1 MSARAATIKRDAAT
15 AAASPEESDLQALQG
30 VAMKPP
36 TAAPAPTECTHAGMR
51 FVLVTDSPGKSP
63 GVYFHGKDADGND
76 KMPVWLC
83 SPLHILAK
91 TRDERSGQ
99 WGRLLEWHDEDGT
112 PHRWAMPMAALEGD
126 FVAVMCELASK
137 GLAIA
142 PGNFARQ
149 MMQTFLK
156 VWPAE
161 QRARCVRS
169 LGWFGGVYVLP
180 DSAIGE
186 AGERVVFQNGQA
198 LESALSQTGTLAA
211 WRESVGRLAA
221 GNSRPVF
228 CLSLAFAA
236 PLLELS
242 GVDSGGFH
250 LRGESSKGK
259 STAGIVAASVWGN
272 PKTYV
277 RQWRATTNALEG
289 LAQLHNDGLLVLDE
303 INQAKEAEIGEAAYM
318 LANGQGKSRAGRDGA
333 TREAARWRLLFLS
346 TGEKTLAAIMA
357 AAGKETT
364 AGQEIRMVDIE
375 ADAGA
380 GLGLYERLNGAAG
393 GADLSRRLVESSCT
407 HYGTAG
413 AEFLRLVVA
422 QRADLVEPM
431 RQAVADFVR
440 DVVPPEAAGQVERVA
455 RRFGLVAHAGELA
468 RGFGLVPWKP
478 GEATAAARTCFAS
491 WLATFGGVGNREER
505 SLLNQVRGFFE
516 LHGSSRFENLDMPAD
531 AQRVN
536 NRAGFV
542 RAKDGEEREF
552 LVLPEVFRTEVI
564 GGHEERAAVRL
575 LIERGWIKPAPDGK
589 SATSRHIRGTGR
601 MRVYVFTP
609 EMWVTGAD

>member
-1 MSARAATIKRDAAT
+1 MNARAATMKRVADAAV
-15 AAASPEESDLQALQG
+15 PEASDLQALQG
-30 VAMKPP
+30 VAMNTP
-36 TAAPAPTECTHAGMR
+36 TTGPTPTECTHAGMR

-63 GVYFHGKDADGND
+63 GVYFHGKDRDGND
-76 KMPVWLC
+76 KLPMWLC
-83 SPLHILAK
+83 SPLRILAK

-112 PHRWAMPMAALEGD
+112 PHRWAMPMSALEGD
-126 FVAVMCELASK
+126 FITVMCELASK

-161 QRARCVRS
+161 QRARCVRA

-186 AGERVVFQNGQA
+186 TGERVVFQNGQA
-198 LESALSQTGTLAA
+198 LESALSQAGTLDA
-211 WRESVGRLAA
+211 WRATVGNLAA
-221 GNSRPVF
+221 GNSRPMF

-242 GVDSGGFH
+242 GVDCGGFH

-333 TREAARWRLLFLS
+333 AREAARWRLLFLS

-380 GLGLYERLNGAAG
+380 GHGLYERLNGAAG
-393 GADLSRRLVESSCT
+393 GADLSRRLVEAAGT

-431 RQAVADFVR
+431 RQAVAEFVR
-440 DVVPPEAAGQVERVA
+440 DAVPAGAAGQVERVA

-468 RGFGLVPWKP
+468 RVFGLVPWKP
-478 GEATAAARTCFAS
+478 GEATAAARTCFTS

-516 LHGSSRFENLDMPAD
+516 LHGSSRFENLDLPCD
-531 AQRVN
+531 GQRVM

-542 RAKDGEEREF
+542 RAIDGECREF
-552 LVLPEVFRTEVI
+552 LVLPEVFKTEVVS
-564 GGHEERAAVRL
+564 GHETGAAVRL
-575 LIERGWIKPAPDGK
+575 LIDRGWIKPAPDGK
-589 SATSRHIRGTGR
+589 SATSRHIRGTGS
-601 MRVYVFTP
+601 MRVYVFTA
-609 EMWVTGAD
+609 EMWVTEPA